1 MTKFKFSIGG
11 FFGTSYEIKLKKEAL
26 LFYISDRSFPRDLL
40 NDIPTHIIPVK
51 ENLNWQK
58 LIKFL
63 ESQDWKPSYFNEDIL
78 DGTQWE
84 ISFTSENSKLKSS
97 GSNEYPTEF
106 KKFMR
111 LLNAITRKHSIP
123 FEVY

>member
-1 MTKFKFSIGG
+1 MTKFKFFIGG
-11 FFGTSYEIKLKKEAL
+11 FFGTSYEIKLKKEDL
-26 LFYISDRSFPRDLL
+26 LFYISDRSFPRNLL
-40 NDIPTHIIPVK
+40 NDIPTHTIPVK
-51 ENLNWQK
+51 DNSDWQK

-63 ESQDWKPSYFNEDIL
+63 ESQSWKPQYTNYEVL

-84 ISFTSENSKLKSS
+84 ISFKSENSKLKSS

>member
-11 FFGTSYEIKLKKEAL
+11 FFGTSYEIKLKKEDL
-26 LFYISDRSFPRDLL
+26 LFYISDRTFRRDLL

-51 ENLNWQK
+51 DNLNWQK

-63 ESQDWKPSYFNEDIL
+63 DSQDWKPSYFNDDIL

>member
-1 MTKFKFSIGG
+1 MTKFKFYIGG
-11 FFGTSYEIKLKKEAL
+11 YFGTSYEIKLKKEEL
-26 LFYISDRSFPRDLL
+26 LFYISDRSFPRDLVSER
-40 NDIPTHIIPVK
+40 PTHIISVK
-51 ENLNWQK
+51 DNLDWQK

-63 ESQDWKPSYFNEDIL
+63 DSQDWKPSYFNDDVL
-78 DGTQWE
+78 DGTQWK
-84 ISFTSENSKLKSS
+84 ISFSSENSKLKSS

-111 LLNAITRKHSIP
+111 LLNAITRKHWIP